1 MFPEEVSFFSLS
13 VPFQKGK
20 LGALL
25 QPCVSFSCKHTAE
38 YSHDA
43 DVAPNTI
50 TTDLRS
56 LPNSQLGTHAD
67 HDPLFFLKKK
77 KKKEIRHACCVPS
90 NFAGVLAFG
99 SQNISRFSVFLF
111 YTYLLRYTIRTPR
124 AMNPY
129 ADSDTTHGL
138 LSPASF
144 SRCQSRAPRRRPAGS
159 HHVQQT
165 CKECHRFS
173 LIDLGLWWTLKT
185 TPLHCRTQWLNGAS
199 CFFPFY

>member
-1 MFPEEVSFFSLS
+1 MFPEEVSVFLSLS
-13 VPFQKGK
+13 RSQGK
-20 LGALL
+20 LCALL

-67 HDPLFFLKKK
+67 HDPLFFFFFKNLKQ
-77 KKKEIRHACCVPS
+77 IRHACCVQS
-90 NFAGVLAFG
+90 NFAGGLVWGCSPAG
-99 SQNISRFSVFLF
+99 PPHARAKTTRSYIRFSVFLF

-129 ADSDTTHGL
+129 ADSDTTHGAPFAGVVFAVL
-138 LSPASF
+138 L
-144 SRCQSRAPRRRPAGS
+144 
-159 HHVQQT
+159 
-165 CKECHRFS
+165 
-173 LIDLGLWWTLKT
+173 I
-185 TPLHCRTQWLNGAS
+185 PLPS
-199 CFFPFY
+199 